1 MFYGHMKKS
10 KQNKTKQQKKS
21 NDVLL
26 ETVIVVSLHECG
38 KKSEIAVILLM
49 KKLEANFFSR

>member
-1 MFYGHMKKS
+1 MFYGHMKNS
-10 KQNKTKQQKKS
+10 KQNKTKQKKS

-26 ETVIVVSLHECG
+26 ETVIVVSLHEWG
-38 KKSEIAVILLM
+38 KKSEKAVLVLM

>member
-38 KKSEIAVILLM
+38 KKA
-49 KKLEANFFSR
+49 R